1 MIYYEQKDSF
11 RKGWKAM
18 AVTPENLTNQKRT
31 VRELLQGSVT
41 AHPDKPAIL
50 AKNGDGYEAY
60 TYRRLGDDVE
70 ALSAVFAA
78 RGLCGKK
85 MILVGDNGYA
95 WALGFLAA
103 LSVGV
108 IAVPV
113 SRARTAELAA
123 VCALTSPSAIL
134 YADALAPAVDTVSA
148 AMERLPFSALD
159 ALVKEGRCLVESA
172 QIDPCPALDE
182 NAPAAIL
189 MAPTSGSSLR
199 AVTLSNANLTFT
211 ASRLPSAP
219 GLTADD
225 RFLSILP
232 LHHSYALTLDLLV
245 PISLGATVAFGEGLR
260 AIIKN
265 MNEVH
270 PTVLAASPLIAE
282 ALYRKVQR
290 ILSGYGKYTDVKVSV
305 TNFLPGVLAAPV
317 KKALFDKLHRAFGGS
332 LRTVICSGAP
342 VGAHILRGLSDVGFA
357 ALEVYGLCE
366 SASIVTANRRGAVR
380 YGSVGKPLAD
390 CIVDIY
396 NKGED
401 GIGEIRLRTG
411 GIMLG
416 YLGNDAAT
424 AEALRGGWLYTGD
437 LGYLDEKGYLHIVG
451 RKKNVMIG
459 RTGKSIFPE
468 EIEALLLKEPFVRE
482 TVVVGFANE
491 DRHDFDLV
499 AVVYPDP
506 EQLWEVYGEDYTL
519 TNAEFE
525 IAAAVER
532 VNAALPEH
540 KRLDLFL
547 LRGTEFEKSGARKI
561 RRTGVAASVEA
572 EYRQKI

>member
-1 MIYYEQKDSF
+1 
-11 RKGWKAM
+11 M
-18 AVTPENLTNQKRT
+18 AVAPEILINQKRT
-31 VRELLQGSVT
+31 VRDLLLTSVA
-41 AHPDKPAIL
+41 AHSDKPAML
-50 AKNGDGYEAY
+50 AKNGDGYETY
-60 TYRRLGDDVE
+60 TYRRLGGDVE
-70 ALSAVFAA
+70 ALSAALA
-78 RGLCGKK
+78 GHGLCGKK
-85 MILVGDNGYA
+85 MILIGEGGYA

-113 SRARTAELAA
+113 SRARTADLAA
-123 VCALTSPSAIL
+123 ICALTSPSAIL

-148 AMERLPFSALD
+148 AMERIPFSALD
-159 ALVKEGRCLVESA
+159 ALVEEGRCLVESA

-199 AVTLSNANLTFT
+199 AVVLSNANLIFT
-211 ASRLPSAP
+211 AQRLPSAL
-219 GLTADD
+219 GLTAAD
-225 RFLSILP
+225 RFLSVLP

-245 PISLGATVAFGEGLR
+245 PLSLGASVAFGEGPR

-282 ALYRKVQR
+282 ALYRKVQKL
-290 ILSGYGKYTDVKVSV
+290 LSGYRKYTGAKVTA
-305 TNFLPGVLAAPV
+305 TNFLPSALAAPI

-366 SASIVTANRRGAVR
+366 SASVVTANRRGTVR

-390 CIVDIY
+390 CIVDVY
-396 NKGED
+396 NQGED

-437 LGYLDEKGYLHIVG
+437 LGYFDEKGYLHIVG
-451 RKKNVMIG
+451 RKKNVMVS

-482 TVVVGFANE
+482 TVVVGFVNE
-491 DRHDFDLV
+491 GRHDYDLV

-506 EQLWEVYGEDYTL
+506 EKLWEVYGEDYTL
-519 TNAEFE
+519 DHAKTE
-525 IAAAVER
+525 IAAAIER

-547 LRGTEFEKSGARKI
+547 LRGTAFEKSGARKI

-572 EYRQKI
+572 EYRRAIQ